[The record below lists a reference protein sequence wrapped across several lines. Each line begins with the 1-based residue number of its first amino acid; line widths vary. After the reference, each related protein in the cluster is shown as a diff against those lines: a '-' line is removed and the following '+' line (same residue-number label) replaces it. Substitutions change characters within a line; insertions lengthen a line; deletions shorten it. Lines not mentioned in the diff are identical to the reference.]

1 MGSRRLGRL
10 GVHARAG
17 SPSASRGRSRT
28 SCTRSHR
35 AIRRGPRKRGLRS
48 PATPKHGTFGNA
60 IHHSC
65 KFRAT
70 GPRALYQLCLA
81 ERRGATVQSHQD
93 KYCRLAQRRHPCRA
107 PTGAPIHFRS
117 SLCQR
122 IRPGYRPFRLRR
134 RVPGQ
139 AGSPMSIDTAFR
151 PRSLTAS
158 EYVRELF
165 EPTDNAAILVRNRA
179 TGKTVQRITKAETI
193 ASPEFQ
199 AWLAAR
205 SAAGSDVYVGMNPIK
220 EGACSRTKENIKNIR
235 HVYLDLD
242 KNGDKSLETIRNST
256 QVPPPNFV
264 LDTSPGKHQIVW
276 KVSGFSQDGAESLLH
291 NLANQFAGDLAAT
304 DSTRVLRLPGFANR
318 KLSEEFIVQ
327 ARQESDAIHTLRD
340 FTIHE
345 DSPETP
351 RHLVDDQER
360 LRKMPGDH
368 KSQSERDWAYAKR
381 ALARGDEPELVI
393 QRIADYRATDKP
405 QPEYYAR
412 HTVTKALAD
421 LGKIQLNSEPTL
433 DVDGEIKFCGYP

>member
-1 MGSRRLGRL
+1 M
-10 GVHARAG
+10 
-17 SPSASRGRSRT
+17 SAD
-28 SCTRSHR
+28 
-35 AIRRGPRKRGLRS
+35 AAYIPR
-48 PATPKHGTFGNA
+48 
-60 IHHSC
+60 
-65 KFRAT
+65 
-70 GPRALYQLCLA
+70 
-81 ERRGATVQSHQD
+81 D
-93 KYCRLAQRRHPCRA
+93 
-107 PTGAPIHFRS
+107 
-117 SLCQR
+117 
-122 IRPGYRPFRLRR
+122 
-134 RVPGQ
+134 
-139 AGSPMSIDTAFR
+139 
-151 PRSLTAS
+151 LTAS
-158 EYVRELF
+158 EYIRELF
-165 EPTDNAAILVRNRA
+165 EPTDNAAVLVRNRS
-179 TGKTVQRITKAETI
+179 TGHTVQRIAKAETI
-193 ASPEFQ
+193 ASPGFQ
-199 AWLAAR
+199 TWLANQ
-205 SAAGSDVYVGMNPIK
+205 SAGGFDVYMGMNPIK
-220 EGACSRTKENIKNIR
+220 DGVYSRTKENIKDIR

-242 KNGDKSLETIRNST
+242 RKADQALEAIRNST
-256 QVPPPNFV
+256 EVPAPNFI
-264 LDTSPGKHQIVW
+264 LDTSPGKHQVVW
-276 KVSGFSQDGAESLLH
+276 KVSGFSQDEAETLLH
-291 NLANQFAGDLAAT
+291 SLANQFGGDLAAT

-433 DVDGEIKFCGYP
+433 DVDGERKVSGSPEPNH